1 MSGGTS
7 HVPDHQHW
15 KPAVPLWGVVYGRI
29 GLGILEAIAL
39 GAVVAVWSALT
50 DAGLVSDQVTGFAI
64 LATAVRE
71 VLDAFSMRLTMRI
84 LRTNDMNATQRTV
97 AAIICPAIG
106 GALAAMV
113 FMPHALTHL
122 TLLTWV
128 LFMLITC
135 TLEQPWKKPLSYEE
149 MRERGRA
156 HYLRTRPHP
165 CPPCGPPPRPPFAGP
180 GLSDGLT
187 AVRRQ
192 DFLKSY
198 CGCSLDQAVAASSSF
213 PSP

>member
-71 VLDAFSMRLTMRI
+71 VLDASSMRLTMRI

-106 GALAAMV
+106 GALATMV
-113 FMPHALTHL
+113 FVPHALTHL
-122 TLLTWV
+122 TLLTWA

-135 TLEQPWKKPLSYEE
+135 TLEQPWKTPMSYQE
-149 MRERGRA
+149 MREHGR
-156 HYLRTRPHP
+156 RTRLMTRDHFAEEIAD
-165 CPPCGPPPRPPFAGP
+165 GRMTFRPID
-180 GLSDGLT
+180 DGG
-187 AVRRQ
+187 
-192 DFLKSY
+192 Y
-198 CGCSLDQAVAASSSF
+198 YLDEDGNRIDD
-213 PSP
+213 

>member
-71 VLDAFSMRLTMRI
+71 VLDASSMRLTMRI

-156 HYLRTRPHP
+156 NCLRTRPHP
-165 CPPCGPPPRPPFAGP
+165 RPPCGPPPHPPFAGP
-180 GLSDGLT
+180 GLSGGLT

>member
-15 KPAVPLWGVVYGRI
+15 KPAVPLRGVVYGRI

-71 VLDAFSMRLTMRI
+71 VLDASSMRLTMRI
-84 LRTNDMNATQRTV
+84 LRTNDMNGTQRTV
-97 AAIICPAIG
+97 AAIVCPAIG
-106 GALAAMV
+106 GALATMV
-113 FMPHALTHL
+113 FVPHALTHL
-122 TLLTWV
+122 TLLTWA

-135 TLEQPWKKPLSYEE
+135 TLEQPWKTPMSYQE
-149 MRERGRA
+149 MRERGR
-156 HYLRTRPHP
+156 RTRLMTRDHFAEEIAD
-165 CPPCGPPPRPPFAGP
+165 GRMTFRPIDDEGYY
-180 GLSDGLT
+180 LDEDGN
-187 AVRRQ
+187 RI
-192 DFLKSY
+192 D
-198 CGCSLDQAVAASSSF
+198 D
-213 PSP
+213 

>member
-1 MSGGTS
+1 MYPTISIGNRPSLCGAWCMDGSVWAFSRQSHSGRSWPSGPPSPT
-7 HVPDHQHW
+7 PDSS
-15 KPAVPLWGVVYGRI
+15 PTRL
-29 GLGILEAIAL
+29 
-39 GAVVAVWSALT
+39 
-50 DAGLVSDQVTGFAI
+50 TGFAI

-113 FMPHALTHL
+113 FVPHALTHL
-122 TLLTWV
+122 TLLTWA

-149 MRERGRA
+149 MRERGR
-156 HYLRTRPHP
+156 RTRLMTRDHFAEEIAD
-165 CPPCGPPPRPPFAGP
+165 GRMTFRPIDNEGYY
-180 GLSDGLT
+180 LDEDGN
-187 AVRRQ
+187 RI
-192 DFLKSY
+192 D
-198 CGCSLDQAVAASSSF
+198 D
-213 PSP
+213 

>member
-71 VLDAFSMRLTMRI
+71 VLDASSMRLTMRI

-106 GALAAMV
+106 GALATMV
-113 FMPHALTHL
+113 FVPHALTHL
-122 TLLTWV
+122 TLLTWA

-149 MRERGRA
+149 MRERGR
-156 HYLRTRPHP
+156 RTRLMTRDHFAEEIAD
-165 CPPCGPPPRPPFAGP
+165 GRMTFRPIDDEGYY
-180 GLSDGLT
+180 LDEDGN
-187 AVRRQ
+187 RI
-192 DFLKSY
+192 D
-198 CGCSLDQAVAASSSF
+198 D
-213 PSP
+213 

>member
-113 FMPHALTHL
+113 FVPHALTHL
-122 TLLTWV
+122 TLLTWA